1 MADRSQKEQ
10 AVIEELKRV
19 ADLLGKNQGSALS
32 RSEFTRHS
40 KMSSSYVE
48 RIYGTWSNA
57 AKAVGLVPGT
67 KYHKLQDDELQ
78 QEFSRVCQQ
87 LGKIP
92 TRNEFAINGRHSPKV
107 YENRFESW
115 GGAVAHY
122 SGKEPEH
129 EAPTL
134 AKRKRPMGRTW
145 IGKASGRMFGRPL
158 NFRELRHEP
167 TNEQGVV
174 FLFGMVAKELGF
186 LVEAVAQGYPDCV
199 AKRQIKG
206 RLGQYEAVNIEFEF
220 KSSNFRHDPSQCD
233 LIVCWEHDWAE
244 CPIEVIE
251 LKTAIKDLPHDI
263 QDL

>member
-1 MADRSQKEQ
+1 MADRPQKEQ
-10 AVIEELKRV
+10 TVIEELKRV
-19 ADLLGKNQGSALS
+19 ADLLSKNQGDTFTE
-32 RSEFTRHS
+32 SEFTRHS
-40 KMSSSYVE
+40 KMTLSYVE
-48 RIYGTWSNA
+48 AIFGTWSNA
-57 AKAVGLVPGT
+57 VRAARFVPGT
-67 KYHKLQDDELQ
+67 KPRKLQDDELEE
-78 QEFSRVCQQ
+78 EFSRVHQK

-92 TRNEFAINGRHSPKV
+92 TRREFALNSRYSPTV
-107 YENRFESW
+107 YHNRFGSW
-115 GGAVAHY
+115 GRAVAHY
-122 SGKEPEH
+122 SGTELEH
-129 EAPTL
+129 EAPTS
-134 AKRKRPMGRTW
+134 AKQKRPIGRTW

-220 KSSNFRHDPSQCD
+220 KSSNFHHDPDQCN
-233 LIVCWEHDWAE
+233 LIVCWEHDWTE

-251 LKTAIKDLPHDI
+251 LKTAIKNLQHDI
-263 QDL
+263 